1 MTTRPGVHLHDRR
14 ASCADA
20 FSVVCSSLVA
30 LYDEKIQLRLQVT
43 DRALQQCGLSRPRRT
58 NQIECQDFPPRKP
71 GPVLCG
77 KGVVLGQDTS
87 LQSDDGQMR
96 IATARD
102 LIIMRAMPKMGAVVM
117 NMVMLVMMAV
127 IVRMAGAA
135 DVSVVSSVMIGWFG
149 RGLLHHRLFP
159 GLEIVDGRLYGIS
172 ASAVSAHQAVSS
184 SRFGA
189 IAHRPAYRRC
199 AGRQKRSARC
209 RAPPHPRRH
218 GR

>member
-1 MTTRPGVHLHDRR
+1 MRPLMKIGTSVMT
-14 ASCADA
+14 
-20 FSVVCSSLVA
+20 
-30 LYDEKIQLRLQVT
+30 
-43 DRALQQCGLSRPRRT
+43 
-58 NQIECQDFPPRKP
+58 
-71 GPVLCG
+71 
-77 KGVVLGQDTS
+77 
-87 LQSDDGQMR
+87 
-96 IATARD
+96 
-102 LIIMRAMPKMGAVVM
+102 
-117 NMVMLVMMAV
+117 MVMLVMMAV

-135 DVSVVSSVMIGWFG
+135 DVSVVTSVMMMGWFG
-149 RGLLHHRLFP
+149 RVLLNHRLFP

-184 SRFGA
+184 NRFGA